1 MKSYDNDGVIKN
13 IMSIVREKLEGE
25 GSGHDWWHIVRVYN
39 NAIDIAQKEGN
50 ADLFEI
56 KLIALLHDIADH
68 KFGYTDEDRRKKI
81 INILENE
88 DVDRGTIERVVY
100 ACNNMSYK
108 SGTNKHK
115 LETIESR
122 IVQDAD
128 RLDAIGAIG
137 IARTFAF
144 GGYKGREI
152 YNPESE
158 KEHTIYHFYEKLL
171 LLKDAM
177 NTDSGR
183 EKAKQRHEFLESY
196 LQEFYDEWDGI
207 K

>member
-1 MKSYDNDGVIKN
+1 MKSYDNDVVIKN

-39 NAIDIAQKEGN
+39 NAIDIAHKEGN
-50 ADLFEI
+50 ANLFEI
-56 KLIALLHDIADH
+56 KLIAFLHDVADH
-68 KFGYTDEDRRKKI
+68 KFGYTDEDRRKI
-81 INILENE
+81 ITSILENE
-88 DVDRGTIERVVY
+88 NVDRGVIESVVY

-108 SGTNKHK
+108 SGTNTHK
-115 LETIESR
+115 LETVESR

-144 GGYKGREI
+144 GGHKGREI

-158 KEHTIYHFYEKLL
+158 KEHTMYHFYEKLL
-171 LLKDAM
+171 LLKDLM

-183 EKAKQRHEFLESY
+183 EKAKQRHEFLEIY

>member
-1 MKSYDNDGVIKN
+1 MKSYDNEGVIKN
-13 IMSIVREKLEGE
+13 IISIVREVLEGE

-183 EKAKQRHEFLESY
+183 EKAKQRHEFLELY

>member
-1 MKSYDNDGVIKN
+1 MKSYDNEGVIKN
-13 IMSIVREKLEGE
+13 IISIVREVLEGE

-39 NAIDIAQKEGN
+39 NAIDIAEKEGN

-183 EKAKQRHEFLESY
+183 EKAKQRHEFLELY

>member
-1 MKSYDNDGVIKN
+1 MKSYDNEGVIKN
-13 IMSIVREKLEGE
+13 IISIVREVLEGE

-39 NAIDIAQKEGN
+39 NAIDIAEKEGN

>member
-1 MKSYDNDGVIKN
+1 MKSYDNEGVMKN
-13 IMSIVREKLEGE
+13 IVSIAREVLEGE

-39 NAIDIAQKEGN
+39 NAIDIAEKEGN

>member
-13 IMSIVREKLEGE
+13 IISIVREVLEGE

-39 NAIDIAQKEGN
+39 NAIDIAEKEGN

>member
-1 MKSYDNDGVIKN
+1 MKSYDNDVVIKN

-39 NAIDIAQKEGN
+39 NAIDIAHKEGN
-50 ADLFEI
+50 ANLFEI
-56 KLIALLHDIADH
+56 KLIALLHDVADH
-68 KFGYTDEDRRKKI
+68 KFGYTDEDRRKI
-81 INILENE
+81 ITNILENE
-88 DVDRGTIERVVY
+88 DVDRGVIESVVY

-108 SGTNKHK
+108 SGTNTHK
-115 LETIESR
+115 LETVESR

-144 GGYKGREI
+144 GGHKGREI

-158 KEHTIYHFYEKLL
+158 KEHTMYHFYEKLL
-171 LLKDAM
+171 LLKDLM

-183 EKAKQRHEFLESY
+183 EKAKQRHEFLEIY

>member
-1 MKSYDNDGVIKN
+1 MKSYDNDVVIKN

-39 NAIDIAQKEGN
+39 NAIDIAHKEGN
-50 ADLFEI
+50 ANLFEI
-56 KLIALLHDIADH
+56 KLIALLHDVADH
-68 KFGYTDEDRRKKI
+68 KFGYTDEDRRKI
-81 INILENE
+81 ITNILENE
-88 DVDRGTIERVVY
+88 DVDRGVIESVVY

-108 SGTNKHK
+108 SGTNTHK
-115 LETIESR
+115 LETVESR

-144 GGYKGREI
+144 GGHKGREI
-152 YNPESE
+152 YNPENE
-158 KEHTIYHFYEKLL
+158 KEHTVYHFYEKLL
-171 LLKDAM
+171 LLKDLM

-183 EKAKQRHEFLESY
+183 EKAKQRHEFLELY